1 MNNQSKNISQV
12 RYIEKS
18 NSLRLVTPNGETYF
32 LNLNLV
38 LFHAGHPYTKKNGE
52 EVTLEQIG
60 QMKAKS
66 QEKYIKAVEANTKS
80 EKKSQAV

>member
-1 MNNQSKNISQV
+1 MIPTLIAV
-12 RYIEKS
+12 AV
-18 NSLRLVTPNGETYF
+18 LVF
-32 LNLNLV
+32 LV
-38 LFHAGHPYTKKNGE
+38 LRVVPGDIVELKLTAEGG